1 MPYAFFGSAICL
13 FCLATAFQNS
23 AGGQKIEFTNP
34 SFEDTPR
41 ANASPAGWGSNTP
54 NSTPDILPGAWGLQC
69 KPKDGRTCI
78 GLVTREDGTRE
89 DFGQLLKSPLQKDIC
104 YTFSIYLA
112 HLPKYVGHNQPIRLR
127 IWGGSSKG
135 AKEQLLDSSELVDH
149 EDWKLYKF
157 QFTPAKELRYIS
169 FEAYFG
175 PGVLFKYKGNIL
187 LDQCS
192 AIERCD
198 RA

>member
-1 MPYAFFGSAICL
+1 MQYAFVL
-13 FCLATAFQNS
+13 FTLLFYVQADK
-23 AGGQKIEFTNP
+23 KIEFNNP

-41 ANASPAGWGSNTP
+41 ANASPQGWESFTP
-54 NSTPDILPGAWGLQC
+54 NSTPDIMPGAWGLQC
-69 KPKDGRTCI
+69 QPFSGRSCV

-89 DFGQLLKSPLQKDIC
+89 DMGQVIPETLEKDLC

-112 HLPKYVGHNQPIRLR
+112 HAEKYVGYNKPVRLR
-127 IWGGSSKG
+127 VWGGSAKG
-135 AKEQLLDSSELVDH
+135 AKDQLLDSSPLIDH
-149 EDWKLYKF
+149 SDWKNYKF
-157 QFTPAKELRYIS
+157 QFIPAGKIRYITL
-169 FEAYFG
+169 EAYFG

-187 LDQCS
+187 LDNCS